1 MLKRLVIRTAV
12 AVLVVCALP
21 DIAMAHPDQTGSGGF
36 AAGLAHPLGGLDH
49 VLAMLAVGWLAA
61 YSGGRARWCLPL
73 AFVSGML
80 VGAMVGLMD
89 IALPGAELGLA
100 ISVVVLGLALAAPV
114 RLSVAGLAALAVLA
128 AVAHGYAHA
137 VELPVAAEA
146 GSYVL
151 GFMLATVA
159 LIALGESI
167 GAALSRIERRGA
179 WSGSRLSGWALAS
192 LGMCLLLG

>member
-61 YSGGRARWCLPL
+61 YSGGRARWCFPL

-80 VGAMVGLMD
+80 VGAVLGLMG
-89 IALPGAELGLA
+89 IALPGAELGVA
-100 ISVVVLGLALAAPV
+100 ISVVVLGLALAVPV
-114 RLSVAGLAALAVLA
+114 RLSVARLAALAVLV

-137 VELPVAAEA
+137 VEVPVAAKA
-146 GSYVL
+146 GTYVL

-167 GAALSRIERRGA
+167 GAALLRIERDGA
-179 WSGSRLSGWALAS
+179 WSWSRISGWALAS
-192 LGMCLLLG
+192 SGMCLLLV